1 MSRGNHHPHDHNSG
15 AALAHGQR
23 GGIRGSIDALIRPHA
38 HVAADNVDDAL
49 AASADGIRAVKLSLA
64 GLGLTAA
71 LQLVVVFVS
80 GSVALLADTVHNFG
94 DAITAVPLWIAFA
107 LGARTASR
115 RYTFGY
121 GRAEDLAGVFVVLMI
136 AASAVLAG
144 YESVA
149 RLLNPRPIDNL
160 GWVAAAGLV
169 GFLGNEVVAQYR
181 IKVGERIGSAALV
194 ADGYHARTDGLTS
207 IAVLLGAGGVWL
219 GFRQADPLF
228 GLAITVAI
236 LFVLKGAGTQMWHR
250 LMDGIEPE
258 VVLAAESAAQDVSGV
273 VGVTLIRPRWIG
285 HTIHAEARVTV
296 DQDLSVIEGHRIA
309 EEVEHAM
316 THAVPKLTTVIVH
329 IDPCGH
335 DEHNVDE
342 GTDRQISSAHSR

>member
-1 MSRGNHHPHDHNSG
+1 MRG
-15 AALAHGQR
+15 
-23 GGIRGSIDALIRPHA
+23 IIDALIRPHA

-71 LQLVVVFVS
+71 LQIGVVFVT

-144 YESVA
+144 YESVV
-149 RLLNPRPIDNL
+149 RLLDPRPIDNL

-335 DEHNVDE
+335 DGADIHTAADGHV
-342 GTDRQISSAHSR
+342 SAIHVH